1 MAMVKTWQAHPH
13 IDTLRLSI
21 KGPYG
26 IAIYLVFFIRKITS
40 CGYEVFVGLFYRIQ
54 ARLASANL

>member
-26 IAIYLVFFIRKITS
+26 IAIYLKGRSLHVDTRCLLDYSIEF
-40 CGYEVFVGLFYRIQ
+40 
-54 ARLASANL
+54 RLG